1 MYRTMYTGSHT
12 GGAMA
17 DLYTP
22 KQVTDIAG
30 ISLASVRNYTDRY
43 RSWYSAQATPSPG
56 EPRLFSEADLL
67 LTCYI
72 AQTTQAG
79 SNHSDIAAHLE
90 KSGGVPAEFAQG
102 WELPIQQKGSPQ
114 PQEEGEAQPAGALV
128 TGDQSRLL
136 WAMVE
141 QQIAQAQAL
150 AEKERERA
158 DRTQEEAIAK
168 ERALLAQL
176 AEKERAIGELAG
188 ELRAVKEQRKGWLDR
203 LLGR

>member
-1 MYRTMYTGSHT
+1 
-12 GGAMA
+12 MA

-22 KQVTDIAG
+22 KQVTEIAG
-30 ISLASVRNYTDRY
+30 ISLASIRNYTDRY
-43 RSWYSAQATPSPG
+43 RSWYSAQATPAPG
-56 EPRLFSEADLL
+56 EARLFSEADLL

-90 KSGGVPAEFAQG
+90 KSGGVPVEFAQG
-102 WELPIQQKGSPQ
+102 WELPAQQRESQ
-114 PQEEGEAQPAGALV
+114 QAQEEGEAQPASALV
-128 TGDQSRLL
+128 PAEQARAL

-141 QQIAQAQAL
+141 GQVAQAQAL

-158 DRTQEEAIAK
+158 DRLLEEGLAK
-168 ERALLAQL
+168 ERGLLAQL

-188 ELRAVKEQRKGWLDR
+188 ELRAVKEQRRGWLDR
-203 LLGR
+203 LLGL

>member
-1 MYRTMYTGSHT
+1 
-12 GGAMA
+12 MA
-17 DLYTP
+17 ALYTP
-22 KQVTDIAG
+22 KQVTEIAG

-43 RSWYSAQATPSPG
+43 RQWYSPQATPPPG
-56 EPRLFSEADLL
+56 KARLFTEADLL

-79 SNHSDIAAHLE
+79 STHGDIAAHLE
-90 KSGGVPAEFAQG
+90 KSRGVPSDFAEAWQLPAQAH
-102 WELPIQQKGSPQ
+102 S
-114 PQEEGEAQPAGALV
+114 PQEEEAQAQTTNAMVP
-128 TGDQSRLL
+128 GDQARAL

-150 AEKERERA
+150 AEKERVRA
-158 DRTQEEAIAK
+158 DRLQQEALER

-176 AEKERAIGELAG
+176 AEKERAVGELAG

>member
-1 MYRTMYTGSHT
+1 
-12 GGAMA
+12 MA

-22 KQVTDIAG
+22 KQVTEIAG

-43 RSWYSAQATPSPG
+43 RQWYSAQATPSPG
-56 EPRLFSEADLL
+56 EARLFSEADLL

-72 AQTTQAG
+72 AQTTQDG

-90 KSGGVPAEFAQG
+90 KSGGVPVEFSQG
-102 WELPIQQKGSPQ
+102 WELPAQQRGSQ
-114 PQEEGEAQPAGALV
+114 QAQEEGEDQPAGALV
-128 TGDQSRLL
+128 PGEQARAL

-141 QQIAQAQAL
+141 GQVAQAQAL

-158 DRTQEEAIAK
+158 YRLLEEGLAK
-168 ERALLAQL
+168 ERELLAQL

-188 ELRAVKEQRKGWLDR
+188 ELRAVKEQRRGWLDR

>member
-1 MYRTMYTGSHT
+1 MV
-12 GGAMA
+12 
-17 DLYTP
+17 YTP
-22 KQVTDIAG
+22 KQVTEIAG

-43 RSWYSAQATPSPG
+43 RQWYSPQATPPPG
-56 EPRLFSEADLL
+56 EARLFSEADLL

-79 SNHSDIAAHLE
+79 SNHGDIAAHLE
-90 KSGGVPAEFAQG
+90 KSGGVPSDFVEA
-102 WELPIQQKGSPQ
+102 WEAPTQQRGSPQ
-114 PQEEGEAQPAGALV
+114 PQEEEAQAPTAGALV
-128 TGDQSRLL
+128 PGDQARAL

-141 QQIAQAQAL
+141 QQVAQAQAL
-150 AEKERERA
+150 AEKERARA
-158 DRTQEEAIAK
+158 DRLQEEALDK

-203 LLGR
+203 LLGRG